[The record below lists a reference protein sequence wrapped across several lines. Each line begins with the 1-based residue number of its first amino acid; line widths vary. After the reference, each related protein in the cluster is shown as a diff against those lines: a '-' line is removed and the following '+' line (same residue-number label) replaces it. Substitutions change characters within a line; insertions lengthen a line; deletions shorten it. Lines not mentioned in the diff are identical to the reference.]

1 MKVTKAIGKCL
12 LVLLCIVV
20 ILAIIV
26 AAQFY
31 HRSDPKNLKQ
41 YDTENPFITGKTTI
55 SAHRS
60 GAGDFP
66 EETLTAFRGGVE
78 NAEMQVDYFEFDL
91 HMTIFW
97 CSLTTP
103 RWIAFRMQQWF
114 SGRKTYWCVTRR
126 WLSSSS

>member
-1 MKVTKAIGKCL
+1 MKVKKAIGKCL

-31 HRSDPKNLKQ
+31 HRSDPKILKQ

-66 EETLTAFRGGVE
+66 EETLAAFRGCVE
-78 NAEMQVDYFEFDL
+78 N
-91 HMTIFW
+91 
-97 CSLTTP
+97 
-103 RWIAFRMQQWF
+103 AFRMQQRF
-114 SGRKTYWCVTRR
+114 SGRKTCWCVTRR